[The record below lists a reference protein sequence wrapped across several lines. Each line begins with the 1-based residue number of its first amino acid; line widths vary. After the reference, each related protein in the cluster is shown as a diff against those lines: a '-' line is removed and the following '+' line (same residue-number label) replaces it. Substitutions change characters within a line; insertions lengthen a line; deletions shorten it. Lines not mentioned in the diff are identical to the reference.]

1 MAWPISGTQTRSCKP
16 TAGKSKAKQQQRQQ
30 KKEGKRHDS
39 PEQNFRSIYF
49 AAPELLVKALY
60 KGPEVDI
67 WALGVILYVMLY
79 GRVPFEDRQMH
90 KLYEKIKMA
99 DLHWHESIYI
109 SNSAKELIKRMLTV
123 DQRKRATLA
132 EVMNHPWV
140 NENYATPPHKCVFFF

>member
-1 MAWPISGTQTRSCKP
+1 
-16 TAGKSKAKQQQRQQ
+16 
-30 KKEGKRHDS
+30 
-39 PEQNFRSIYF
+39 
-49 AAPELLVKALY
+49 
-60 KGPEVDI
+60 
-67 WALGVILYVMLY
+67 MLY